1 MEEMPWDGCILSGLI
16 DDYFPDYQSDCGA
29 VILLNGGLAQKSG
42 VCRFFCWFFLF
53 SRRVIMGVMF
63 LIRRKPVHR
72 GESAFSIS

>member
-1 MEEMPWDGCILSGLI
+1 MGVSYPVSLMIISLIINRTAGLS
-16 DDYFPDYQSDCGA
+16 YSSMA
-29 VILLNGGLAQKSG
+29 AWHKKSG